1 MVADQVVAR
10 VAPRECVCVCTARL
24 GRIEVRADV
33 MQQLQ
38 LRVKQYHAMHM
49 QLKRELF
56 QVSDRTS

>member
-1 MVADQVVAR
+1 M
-10 VAPRECVCVCTARL
+10 CTARL

-56 QVSDRTS
+56 LVSDRTS